1 MIGCPAP
8 NHKRTKKGHPLC
20 NAERVG
26 SSCACSVLPD
36 WPHIE
41 LEKSDTGAFV
51 SCSDIEEIINE
62 PDKA

>member
-1 MIGCPAP
+1 MRLQRLARLDTAIC
-8 NHKRTKKGHPLC
+8 
-20 NAERVG
+20 
-26 SSCACSVLPD
+26 SCALG
-36 WPHIE
+36 PHIE